1 MRSATT
7 KAGASGTY
15 GTATCARPL
24 LHALR
29 PPPMAPNE
37 TLPPMSKIQVSHS
50 YFLRYD
56 PKQWE
61 RGKPYPPL
69 ATLQV
74 ATLLRRH
81 GHEVV
86 LFDAMLADGVEDYP
100 AAVRAA
106 RPDLVVFYED
116 NFNFLTKMCL
126 SRMREAA
133 CQMIAEARACGSRV
147 IVAGSDASDHPEAFL
162 AAGAHAVLVG
172 EGIAPLLELVA
183 RLQQAPD
190 IAVADWLAGV
200 ADVASAAAPELKRA
214 HIGARPPDPR
224 LSGLAAWDLVDMQR
238 YRDLWLQRH
247 GHFSLNMAASRGC
260 PFRCNWC
267 AKPIWGNH
275 YKRRSAPE
283 VAEEMIHLKRAFAPD
298 HIWMADDI
306 FGFHIDW
313 VEEFAD
319 VLAAAD
325 GSVPFTIQTRADLGS
340 ERMAAALA
348 RAGCAEAWIG
358 AESGSQRI
366 LDKMTKGTAVEDV
379 IAARQRLGAQG
390 IRVGFFLQLGYLDEQ
405 LEDILAT
412 RALVARARPD
422 DIGVSVSYPLPGT
435 KFYQQVKNQLGRK
448 THWQDSDD
456 LAMMFHGAYD
466 SEFYRRVR
474 DLLHR
479 QVDLQRSEATAAPH
493 AHAQARAALE
503 AQWDALI
510 ASEGRHRTAVA
521 PVPAAT
527 RRIPL
532 AQHP

>member
-1 MRSATT
+1 M
-7 KAGASGTY
+7 
-15 GTATCARPL
+15 
-24 LHALR
+24 HAPRHRL
-29 PPPMAPNE
+29 PAPNE
-37 TLPPMSKIQVSHS
+37 TLPPMPKIQVSHS

-81 GHEVV
+81 GHAVT
-86 LFDAMLADGVEDYP
+86 LFDAMLADGVEDYQ
-100 AAVRAA
+100 ASLRAA
-106 RPDLVVFYED
+106 QPDLVVFYED

-133 CQMIAEARACGSRV
+133 CRMIAEARAAGSRV

-162 AAGAHAVLVG
+162 AAGAHAVLIG
-172 EGIAPLLELVA
+172 EGIAALLQLVE
-183 RLQQAPD
+183 RLQQTPELDA
-190 IAVADWLAGV
+190 AAWV
-200 ADVASAAAPELKRA
+200 ADVADIATAAQPQLNRA
-214 HIGARPPDPR
+214 QIGARPPDPR
-224 LSGLAAWDLVDMQR
+224 LSGLAAWDLVDIER
-238 YRDLWLQRH
+238 YRRLWLQRH
-247 GHFSLNMAASRGC
+247 GYFSLNMAASRGC

-283 VAEEMIHLKRAFAPD
+283 VAAEMIHLKRAFAPD

-313 VEEFAD
+313 VEEFAA

-325 GSVPFTIQTRADLGS
+325 GSIPFTIQTRADLGS

-366 LDKMTKGTAVEDV
+366 LDKMTKGTVVEDV
-379 IAARQRLGAQG
+379 IGARQRLGVQG

-405 LEDILAT
+405 LDDILAT
-412 RALVARARPD
+412 RALVAKARPD

-456 LAMMFHGAYD
+456 LAMMFRGAYD

-479 QVDLQRSEATAAPH
+479 QVDLQCSEDTRQPLDY
-493 AHAQARAALE
+493 AQDWAALD
-503 AQWDALI
+503 AQWQALI
-510 ASEGRHRTAVA
+510 ASEGRHRSDAAMPPVITACDRDISLVQ
-521 PVPAAT
+521 
-527 RRIPL
+527 RE
-532 AQHP
+532 